1 MLSKDMR
8 IILTSLI
15 IFFLSIITSNN
26 YCLASGRVDVN
37 GGVTVSPATVTID
50 EYFDVSFS
58 LKEYQGESKTLEYVE
73 LWMQDGNGQ
82 DLWRVHRWDTSDRVS
97 FSPYEQKNYN
107 VTTSLSSAY
116 GRQPGT
122 YRLIVRGN
130 FTAGTDPF
138 NFGVV
143 SGSGASNPRIFSAVA
158 QASGRVDVNGGVTV
172 SPATVTIDEYFD
184 VSFSLKEYQGE
195 SKTLEYVE
203 LWMQDGNGQDL
214 WKVHRWDTSDRVSF
228 SPYEQKNYT
237 VTTSLS
243 STYGR
248 QPGTYRLIV
257 RGNFTAGTDPFN
269 FGVVSGSGASNPRIF
284 SAVAQASGRVDVYG
298 GVTVS
303 PSTPIIDKDFS
314 ISFSLKEYQ
323 GESKTLEY
331 VELWMQ
337 DGNGQDLWRIER
349 WNNVSFTPYE
359 EKYYSV
365 TTSLLSSYGRQPG
378 TYRAIVRG
386 NFTPGT
392 DPFNFEVVPGS
403 GAENPKYFNMV
414 ANTIHIYQSPNEGI
428 AGQTFIQSGSG
439 FTPNST
445 VTLHVSR
452 ESEPAHALTEHPV
465 TDATGAFSTYY
476 VSSPDKPIGTYTW
489 WAVDDSTGRT
499 SETMR
504 YNIIEHQENTTSAEQ
519 KNNPAE
525 LHAPVVLWGNNF
537 TGILS
542 REGTFDQNK
551 ETFVIVHG
559 WNTENGKTDLPKW
572 VLEMGRTIKENISSP
587 ARTSNVFYWNWQERA
602 ETDSIWIDK
611 LLDKIMLN
619 GNSLHIKD
627 QSCTGISTRII
638 NDGRGVPYDQTKYA
652 GISLA
657 RALRNSL
664 PSGYNHNIH
673 LIGHS
678 LGTLVITYAAESAT
692 KHNYGYAS
700 HISHIVYLD
709 SPCYNGKPG
718 SDFLKNLKKG
728 KDIFFENYISI
739 FGRRYKDADVNVW
752 LTKAPTTFGTLTG
765 AHGYSHLW
773 YTSSIT
779 NFDNPSILHS
789 FSSPSEELHWGF
801 YWWDKNNRNGIKKDY
816 KQKDL
821 HEHYRLYP
829 GYPGKIVSHLSWRVE
844 AGLLVDAVH
853 VKGHMD
859 HKLYNWLNDYAIW
872 SGNNVTI
879 LKANTM
885 DVIEDVQDFSVD
897 MPWHAAY
904 NDFGFMELTHSSTA
918 IMSMPVT
925 IPEGANA
932 LSFSFQFLYGSSDST
947 LEVFINDKPAWFHTS
962 GSIALYEELQ
972 LIPWIDVSQYAG
984 TTINLNIRVSHPEN
998 GAEGKVKIDDLIVA
1012 KLSPP
1017 KAFPWGM
1024 FNAAI
1029 SASKHNNATPVRC
1042 DNNHLYLCR
1051 NQGQCSSFGGYWYN
1065 NSCNKTPQCNSTNLS
1080 YCNNSGACSS
1090 AGGYWYNNNCNSVQ
1104 EGCYP
1109 NLPSPVLSL
1118 SDTERYDAN
1127 GFHWIRYRLTVENK
1141 NEFPAELF
1149 APSPN
1154 LPPCGANTNSSR
1166 TWVTVYNGAHQPL
1179 KGFCGLNSLDSFWFA
1194 TQTNSEPPSSVY
1206 VELND
1211 RKCNKKYFST
1221 TIQVPSRRADVNADG
1236 RITTFDANLVS
1247 RFLQGDDMSQT
1258 GWVSEGPHVGDVNC
1272 SNSVEQ
1278 EDADLLLRYSLGLD
1292 MSSTNWCLP

>member
-97 FSPYEQKNYN
+97 FSPYEQKNYT

-214 WKVHRWDTSDRVSF
+214 W
-228 SPYEQKNYT
+228 
-237 VTTSLS
+237 
-243 STYGR
+243 
-248 QPGTYRLIV
+248 
-257 RGNFTAGTDPFN
+257 
-269 FGVVSGSGASNPRIF
+269 
-284 SAVAQASGRVDVYG
+284 
-298 GVTVS
+298 
-303 PSTPIIDKDFS
+303 
-314 ISFSLKEYQ
+314 
-323 GESKTLEY
+323 
-331 VELWMQ
+331 
-337 DGNGQDLWRIER
+337 RIER

-359 EKYYSV
+359 QKYYSV

-392 DPFNFEVVPGS
+392 DPFNFGVVPGS
-403 GAENPKYFNMV
+403 GAVNPVTFMV
-414 ANTIHIYQSPNEGI
+414 GSDTYKIFQSDNEGV
-428 AGQTFIQSGSG
+428 AGTTFTQSGTG

-445 VTLHVSR
+445 VTLYVTGPNGSTHAISDH
-452 ESEPAHALTEHPV
+452 PA
-465 TDATGAFSTYY
+465 TDNTGSFSTEY
-476 VSSPDKPIGTYTW
+476 SSATDKPIGKYTW
-489 WAVDDSTGRT
+489 WVVDDTTGRPST
-499 SETMR
+499 KLC
-504 YNIIEHQENTTSAEQ
+504 YNIT
-519 KNNPAE
+519 KNNN
-525 LHAPVVLWGNNF
+525 VLTSIGSGANTGPLPPWGNVG
-537 TGILS
+537 TGILTS
-542 REGTFDQNK
+542 EGDFDPTK
-551 ETFVIVHG
+551 DTFVIVHG
-559 WNTENGKTDLPKW
+559 WNKWDWTNKVYHTELPGWVTD
-572 VLEMGRTIKENISSP
+572 MGRALKDNSL
-587 ARTSNVFYWNWQERA
+587 SNVLYWNWQRNARTDFEFFAWRA
-602 ETDSIWIDK
+602 DG
-611 LLDKIMLN
+611 LN
-619 GNSLHIKD
+619 D
-627 QSCTGISTRII
+627 PSCT
-638 NDGRGVPYDQTKYA
+638 DLDLFGVPFDRTKFSGKA
-652 GISLA
+652 LA
-657 RALRNSL
+657 HGLEKRL
-664 PSGYNHNIH
+664 PPTYNHSIH

-678 LGTLVITYAAESAT
+678 LGTLVITYAAKYAT
-692 KHNYGYAS
+692 NNAFEYAPQ
-700 HISHIVYLD
+700 IKHIVYLD
-709 SPCYNGKPG
+709 SPCYLGKPG
-718 SDFLKNLKKG
+718 ADFIKNYSSS
-728 KDIFFENYISI
+728 IFFENYISI
-739 FGRRYKDADVNVW
+739 FGRPYKDADVNIYLSQASLGGVS
-752 LTKAPTTFGTLTG
+752 K
-765 AHGYSHLW
+765 AHGYAHKW
-773 YTSSIT
+773 YRESIT
-779 NFDNPSILHS
+779 NNLPF
-789 FSSPSEELHWGF
+789 GF
-801 YWWDKNNRNGIKKDY
+801 YWWDESHRHGLKKNY
-816 KQKDL
+816 KQKNFKPSGQL
-821 HEHYRLYP
+821 FPGIGRLVY
-829 GYPGKIVSHLSWRVE
+829 GMNGDIGILIDIRNHTDKVSPQLR
-844 AGLLVDAVH
+844 G
-853 VKGHMD
+853 
-859 HKLYNWLNDYAIW
+859 WLENYANW
-872 SGNNVTI
+872 SGNKVVI
-879 LKANTM
+879 LGANTM
-885 DVIEDVQDFSVD
+885 DTLEDIQGFLTDI
-897 MPWHAAY
+897 PWHAAY
-904 NDFGFMELTHSSTA
+904 NDLGFIELTHSSTA
-918 IMSMPVT
+918 VLTMPVH
-925 IPEGANA
+925 IPTGTNA
-932 LSFSFQFLYGSSDST
+932 LSFSFNFLYGSSGSK
-947 LEVFINDKPAWFHTS
+947 LEVFINDQKAVFTTT
-962 GSIALYEELQ
+962 GQVALQEPMQ
-972 LIPWIDVSQYAG
+972 LIPWIDVSKYAG
-984 TTINLNIRVSHPEN
+984 QNVNLNIRISHPEN
-998 GAEGKVKIDDLIVA
+998 GSEGKVRIDDLIFA
-1012 KLSPP
+1012 NISP
-1017 KAFPWGM
+1017 AIHSFPWGM

-1029 SASKHNNATPVRC
+1029 SASRHNNSVPERC

-1051 NQGQCSSFGGYWYN
+1051 NQGQCLSSGGHWYN

-1080 YCNNSGACSS
+1080 YCNNSGTCSS

-1166 TWVTVYNGAHQPL
+1166 TWITVYNGAHQPL
-1179 KGFCGLNSLDSFWFA
+1179 QGFCGLNSLDSFWFA

-1211 RKCNKKYFST
+1211 RKCNKKYIST

-1247 RFLQGDDMSQT
+1247 RFLQGADMSQT